1 MPKQS
6 YSLQLTFQ
14 YNNGEKE
21 SFLVVESAEEDNPYP
36 ELRQGIQQ
44 RLNQQ
49 WCPLHTGEETV
60 YINMSNV
67 DTVAVKPSLGDNQEE
82 SAFHEAERI
91 TALTRSRGER
101 SFAQ

>member
-1 MPKQS
+1 MPKQA
-6 YSLQLTFQ
+6 YSLQLTFH

-21 SFLVVESAEEDNPYP
+21 SFLVTESAEESNPYP

-60 YINMSNV
+60 YVNMNNV
-67 DTVAVKPSLGDNQEE
+67 DTVTVKPSLGDNQEE
-82 SAFHEAERI
+82 IAFHEAQRI
-91 TALTRSRGER
+91 TALTRS
-101 SFAQ
+101 SKVL